1 MTTVVV
7 FGATGSVASAAA
19 RTAND
24 QGAKVLLASRN
35 LDKPIPGLSITEQR
49 QTGYQRVK
57 ADLTN
62 PETVR
67 SVVTNAQAT
76 KAFIYTVSGTT
87 DHMRASLE
95 TMKAAGIEYVVN
107 LSSFSVQADLDDIS
121 QENHIA
127 YDHARVEANLA
138 EIFGD
143 SGYTAIRPA
152 FFASNIGWWM
162 ASASEGEV
170 RMAYPEAEFDFIA
183 PEDIGRVCGTLLA
196 QEGKATGKKNP
207 LFLVGPEQLSL
218 GNAVKLLGR
227 KVGQELAIIE
237 ASEEEGVQILVTKAG
252 LPEATARSVVQFS
265 QDQSRGHRF
274 IDFIKCSEY
283 VHNVQR
289 ITGVPPTRFQDWIQ
303 QAY

>member
-24 QGAKVLLASRN
+24 RGAKVLLASRS
-35 LDKPIPGLSITEQR
+35 LDKPIPNLSIKEQR
-49 QTGYQRVK
+49 QSGYQRVK

-62 PETVR
+62 PETIR

-76 KAFIYTVSGTT
+76 KAFIYTVSDTT

-95 TMKAAGIEYVVN
+95 AMKAAGIEYVVN
-107 LSSFSVQADLDDIS
+107 LSSFSVQADLDDIT

-127 YDHARVEANLA
+127 YAHARVEANVA
-138 EIFGD
+138 EIFGP
-143 SGYTAIRPA
+143 SGYTSVRPA

-162 ASASEGEV
+162 AAASDGEV
-170 RMAYPEAEFDFIA
+170 RMAYPEAKFDFIA
-183 PEDIGRVCGTLLA
+183 PDDIGRVCGTLLT
-196 QEGKATGKKNP
+196 QEGRVTGTKNP

-227 KVGQELAIIE
+227 KFGQELAIVE
-237 ASEEEGVQILVTKAG
+237 ASEEEEVQSLVTKAG
-252 LPEATARSVVQFS
+252 LPESTARSVVQFS
-265 QDQSRGHRF
+265 QDQSRGNSF
-274 IDFIKCSEY
+274 IDFVKCSDY

-289 ITGVPPTRFQDWIQ
+289 ITGIPSTRFQEWIQ
-303 QAY
+303 QAC